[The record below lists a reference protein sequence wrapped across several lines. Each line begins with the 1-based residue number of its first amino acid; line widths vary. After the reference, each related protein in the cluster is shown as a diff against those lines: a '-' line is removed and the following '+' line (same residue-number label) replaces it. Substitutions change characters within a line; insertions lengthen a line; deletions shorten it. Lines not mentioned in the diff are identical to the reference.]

1 MEKLY
6 NNIILPDNFAS
17 APSDPENVPYL
28 KNPPEVISVSVGRQ
42 LFVDDFLIDRSDLTP
57 VYHDAVKFDGNPV
70 LKPEARWERDGAG
83 PAACPKSGGV
93 WYDAKEKLF
102 KMWYEAGWLDQM
114 CYAYSHD
121 GIEWIR
127 PDLGDKTNRILKY
140 ERRPNGIC
148 NFDPPESPMYLRP
161 DSTTFWIDDNDPDTS
176 RRYKM
181 FLRNPGG
188 FMPGII
194 GSSPDGIHW
203 ENPSHPECLTVPR
216 CFTTRSGRNGST
228 R

>member
-6 NNIILPDNFAS
+6 NNIILPDDFAS

-28 KNPPEVISVSVGRQ
+28 KNPPEVINVSVGRQ
-42 LFVDDFLIDRSDLTP
+42 LFIDDFLIDRSDLTP

-114 CYAYSHD
+114 CYAYSQD

-127 PDLGDKTNRILKY
+127 PDLGDGTNRILKY
-140 ERRPNGIC
+140 ERRPKDGHIYDAPG
-148 NFDPPESPMYLRP
+148 FDDLLDRRRRPGYVETIQDVPAESGRP
-161 DSTTFWIDDNDPDTS
+161 HARYHRYFTGRRELGEPDPDV
-176 RRYKM
+176 RGVRPVDDI
-181 FLRNPGG
+181 L
-188 FMPGII
+188 
-194 GSSPDGIHW
+194 
-203 ENPSHPECLTVPR
+203 
-216 CFTTRSGRNGST
+216 
-228 R
+228 